1 MHFRFFSPTSS
12 ENACTFFSNKIDNE
26 PLNFKDFDSLFLPI
40 QKAISDESRK
50 NFVTLN
56 TLKNPLSQVKNNTIS
71 LRTQTNSNFST
82 ISNKAKKKIQSS
94 VQPQVIVNSDGSFKR
109 VNGKSTQDNYNLK
122 MKNELLM
129 NILSKKS
136 NSNINSNSSN
146 INPPQFQMKKNP
158 SSNTLNKEI
167 ELNSDVLP
175 LKTIQKFKIESLDLS
190 YRPEENK
197 KKKIY

>member
-1 MHFRFFSPTSS
+1 MTERMY
-12 ENACTFFSNKIDNE
+12 ENACNFFQNKIDNE
-26 PLNFKDFDSLFLPI
+26 PLNFKDFDCIFLPI
-40 QKAISDESRK
+40 KKAISDESRK

-56 TLKNPLSQVKNNTIS
+56 TLKNPLSQSKNNTIS

-167 ELNSDVLP
+167 EINNDVLP
-175 LKTIQKFKIESLDLS
+175 SKTIQKFKIESIDLS

>member
-1 MHFRFFSPTSS
+1 MEKKKTERMY

-167 ELNSDVLP
+167 EINNDVLP
-175 LKTIQKFKIESLDLS
+175 SKTIQKFKIESIDLS

>member
-1 MHFRFFSPTSS
+1 MEEKKTERMY

-26 PLNFKDFDSLFLPI
+26 PLNIKDFDSLFLPI

-167 ELNSDVLP
+167 EINNDVLP
-175 LKTIQKFKIESLDLS
+175 SKTIQKFKIESIDLS

>member
-1 MHFRFFSPTSS
+1 MEEKKTERMY

-26 PLNFKDFDSLFLPI
+26 PLNFQDFDSLFLPI

-109 VNGKSTQDNYNLK
+109 VNGKSTHDNYNLK

-167 ELNSDVLP
+167 EINNDVLP
-175 LKTIQKFKIESLDLS
+175 SKTIQKFKIESIDLS

>member
-1 MHFRFFSPTSS
+1 MEEKKTERMY

-50 NFVTLN
+50 SFETLN
-56 TLKNPLSQVKNNTIS
+56 TLKNPLSQSKNNTIS

-146 INPPQFQMKKNP
+146 INPPQFQMKKK
-158 SSNTLNKEI
+158 SF
-167 ELNSDVLP
+167 
-175 LKTIQKFKIESLDLS
+175 FK
-190 YRPEENK
+190 YFK
-197 KKKIY
+197 

>member
-1 MHFRFFSPTSS
+1 MEEKKTERMY

-109 VNGKSTQDNYNLK
+109 VNGKSTHDNYNLK

-167 ELNSDVLP
+167 EINNDVLP
-175 LKTIQKFKIESLDLS
+175 SKTIQKFKIESIDLS

>member
-1 MHFRFFSPTSS
+1 MEEKKTERMY

-71 LRTQTNSNFST
+71 LRTKTNSNFST

-167 ELNSDVLP
+167 EINNDVLP
-175 LKTIQKFKIESLDLS
+175 SKTIQKFKIESIDLS

>member
-1 MHFRFFSPTSS
+1 MEEKKTERMY

-56 TLKNPLSQVKNNTIS
+56 TLKNPLSQGKNNTIS

-109 VNGKSTQDNYNLK
+109 VNGKSTHDNYNLK
-122 MKNELLM
+122 MKNELLINM
-129 NILSKKS
+129 LSK
-136 NSNINSNSSN
+136 N
-146 INPPQFQMKKNP
+146 Q
-158 SSNTLNKEI
+158 
-167 ELNSDVLP
+167 
-175 LKTIQKFKIESLDLS
+175 IQI
-190 YRPEENK
+190 
-197 KKKIY
+197 

>member
-1 MHFRFFSPTSS
+1 MEEKKTERMY

-40 QKAISDESRK
+40 QKAISYESRK
-50 NFVTLN
+50 KFETLN

-167 ELNSDVLP
+167 EINNDVLP
-175 LKTIQKFKIESLDLS
+175 SKTIQKFKIESIDLS